1 MKIEI
6 VKPVSKALFFILGLF
21 TTLTVY
27 VFYFGDLAFTELLKG
42 FSVQDVFDSITTNQ
56 IVELVIWFYYF
67 FLIIALFFIPR
78 FLYNFIT
85 GFSKDTQIFIKEMVS
100 SFREGAIIIPLIV
113 TIGFSLL
120 MQLILPTLIGLV
132 VLVEI
137 LIPIIFLSVFFNL
150 SMKYLSLA
158 IKEYKS
164 NGKLSYI
171 LRNLIIALITFPLI
185 VLIVV
190 ETDLG
195 VFLTLIHYNFLWE
208 NPQSQIA
215 LTLWDGINTLIELF
229 SFNIEFILDFL
240 NRIKFYIVSLL
251 VLGIIALIYNYS
263 KKILKILSTNF
274 AERVIYKYNL

>member
-1 MKIEI
+1 MKIET
-6 VKPVSKALFFILGLF
+6 VKPGLQAFFFILGLF
-21 TTLTVY
+21 TTLSVY
-27 VFYFGDLAFTELLKG
+27 IFYFGELAFTELLKG
-42 FSVQDVFDSITTNQ
+42 FSVQSVFDSITTNQ
-56 IVELVIWFYYF
+56 IAELVIWFYYF
-67 FLIIALFFIPR
+67 FLIITLFFIPR
-78 FLYNFIT
+78 FMYNFIT
-85 GFSKDTQIFIKEMVS
+85 GFSKDSQIFIKEMVS

-164 NGKLSYI
+164 DGKLSYI
-171 LRNLIIALITFPLI
+171 VRNIIIALITFPLI
-185 VLIVV
+185 VFIFVS
-190 ETDLG
+190 TDLD

-215 LTLWDGINTLIELF
+215 LTIWDGINTLIELF
-229 SFNIEFILDFL
+229 SFNIESILNFL
-240 NRIKFYIVSLL
+240 NMIKYYVVTLI
-251 VLGIIALIYNYS
+251 VLGIIAVIYNYT

-274 AERVIYKYNL
+274 TERVIYKYNL